1 MQIIEAMVNTNITDK
16 EREALLAIRKELMR
30 KQMTIDRSFRDMN
43 KLNRHIDKKEKEI
56 EQMAKHLIKK
66 DEMAK
71 QYKRIIDKMQRQNLE
86 LLNRGTMLQAKLHI
100 NDQTRQSTLSSIKE

>member
-1 MQIIEAMVNTNITDK
+1 MNRKDVQVQLEKKIKLNDKLSAKDEQTYIQIIEAMVNTNITDK

-56 EQMAKHLIKK
+56 E
-66 DEMAK
+66 
-71 QYKRIIDKMQRQNLE
+71 
-86 LLNRGTMLQAKLHI
+86 
-100 NDQTRQSTLSSIKE
+100 